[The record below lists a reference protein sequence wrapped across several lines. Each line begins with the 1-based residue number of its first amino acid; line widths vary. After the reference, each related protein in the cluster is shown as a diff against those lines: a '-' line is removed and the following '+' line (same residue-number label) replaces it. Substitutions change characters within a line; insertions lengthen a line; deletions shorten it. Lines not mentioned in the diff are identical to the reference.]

1 MTGVIETRIGGQTP
15 TPSGHKSKRA
25 LRWAVGIVASLAL
38 ALWTVGKWN
47 DWQQFQ
53 ADLISYKDVAIGQ
66 TKTEVQYAVGA
77 PQTVQGPEVEASD
90 GWTIASPLRVDLH
103 EENSAIPEGYDPLPK
118 GKTAMD
124 YDDWHYWNSE
134 GTFDVTFDAKSGR
147 VESVSCWQ
155 PHESPGPC
163 AAIFGVGQ
171 FTSEDTV
178 VRLLGA
184 PDKEEVSGGEMIM
197 GMPMQVSKSMDYN
210 ALGLHLLLT
219 KKEVDR
225 ITKRAPQGA
234 GLTWWIRHRLF

>member
-1 MTGVIETRIGGQTP
+1 MATDVETQIGGQP
-15 TPSGHKSKRA
+15 SSPSGHKPKRV
-25 LRWAVGIVASLAL
+25 LRWAIGIVTSLAL
-38 ALWTVGKWN
+38 ALWAVGKWN

-53 ADLISYKDVAIGQ
+53 ADLISYKGVSIGQ

-77 PQTVQGPEVEASD
+77 PQTVQGPEVEASE
-90 GWTIASPLRVDLH
+90 GWTTSSPLRVDLH

-147 VESVSCWQ
+147 VESISCWQ
-155 PHESPGPC
+155 PHDSPGPC
-163 AAIFGVGQ
+163 AAIFGVRQ
-171 FTSEDTV
+171 FTSEDAV
-178 VRLLGA
+178 VRALGA

-210 ALGLHLLLT
+210 ALGLHLILT

-234 GLTWWIRHRLF
+234 GLTWWLRHRLF